1 MNPESITVPDRDAVH
16 AAEQIYHAWDA
27 ALGRKDLEGALGL
40 YAEDAVL
47 ESPLIRHLLGGEEGV
62 IGDRAKLRDFVAMVF
77 ARTPPLRQR
86 HRTGFFTDG
95 RKLIWEYP
103 RVAPAGQQ
111 LDLVE
116 VMEIEGGLIRR
127 HCVYWGWLG
136 VKLLEQDG
144 YRPA

>member
-1 MNPESITVPDRDAVH
+1 MNPESITAPDRDAVRT
-16 AAEQIYHAWDA
+16 AEQIYHAWDS
-27 ALGRKDLEGALGL
+27 ALGRHDLEGALGL

-47 ESPLIRHLLGGEEGV
+47 ESPLVRHLLGGEEGV
-62 IGDRAKLRDFVAMVF
+62 IDDRAKLRDFVTMVF

-95 RKLIWEYP
+95 HRLIWEYP
-103 RVAPAGQQ
+103 RVTPAGQQ